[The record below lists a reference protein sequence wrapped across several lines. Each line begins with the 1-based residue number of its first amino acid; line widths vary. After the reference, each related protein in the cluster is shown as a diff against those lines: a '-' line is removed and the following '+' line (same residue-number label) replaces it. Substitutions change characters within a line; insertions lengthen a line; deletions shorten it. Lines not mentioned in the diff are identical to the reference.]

1 MAITYSGGLTITGGI
16 TQTVLGVGGSTSY
29 NGSNQYLT
37 TSYAVNWSTLGSL
50 TLESW
55 LYFSSIA
62 GTNLAFVSTGGVGAG
77 TGYTNFYI
85 YGSGGQYPGAIA
97 VGINGVNEIRS
108 SNGVI
113 AAGQWYHVAYTFN
126 GTTTVIYVNGVAV
139 ATSTT
144 SVYSN
149 NSSNLIIGQGLGTTY
164 MNGYISNVRLVK
176 GVVVYTA
183 AFTPPTSPL
192 TSLQSAN
199 VNGYPSAAIT
209 GTSTSLLLNM
219 PNNSSY
225 LNDSSTNGFTVTNA
239 GSVPSTSL
247 TPFNPG
253 SILFNGTTQVL
264 TIPDN
269 AAFEMTG
276 DFTLEAW
283 FYMTATTIDQE
294 DIITK
299 GATGQYQPYSVYVNS
314 SNAVTLK
321 ASSNGSSWN
330 VANSVTFG
338 TITLNTWNHVAVSR
352 IGTGMSLFLNGALN
366 ATVTNGSALYNNTY
380 PVGIGGRS
388 DATEL
393 FTGYISNVRIVKGV
407 GVYSPTGSVLFNG
420 SKYLTT
426 PASSANDFGT
436 GDFTIEM
443 WINPTQAPLS
453 TPVASTNQMFYG
465 YRSGTD
471 SALQIYWN
479 YTQGVSVGGDLTNWI
494 SSSVGLQLNVWSHI
508 AVVRSGTIMILYIN
522 GVPVG
527 TATNSTNLNN
537 SANVRYIGGMNGTNL
552 YGTFG
557 YISNL
562 RVVKGT
568 AVYGPPS
575 GTGSVSLNG
584 SSQYLTVAS
593 NAAFAFGTGDFT
605 TEFWFNVSGAG
616 DSADQHVFQ
625 TRDGTNNG
633 ILFQYNRT
641 NKTLAFLSDT
651 GLTGLITANNAI
663 VDGTWYHVSAT
674 RSGTAIYFFVNGI
687 LIASTTSAQNFSG
700 TTPYIGRRYAT
711 DGFLHYFN
719 GNISNLRVVKGV
731 AVYTGNFTPSTVPL
745 TSTQLAN
752 VNGYPSAAITGTST
766 SLLLNTVYGAGFLT
780 DSSSYNFTVTNV
792 GTATSQSLTP
802 FVGNFIPPTRQ
813 LTSTQL
819 ANVNGYPSAEITGT
833 STSLLLNTPNNS
845 SFLTDSSSYN
855 FTVTNVGTATSQAT
869 APFALSFTPSTVPLQ
884 STQSANQIG
893 NPSAAITGT
902 STSLLL
908 NTQNGPAYLV
918 DGSTNNFTVTNT
930 GGATKQSSIPFSL

>member
-1 MAITYSGGLTITGGI
+1 MKP
-16 TQTVLGVGGSTSY
+16 
-29 NGSNQYLT
+29 
-37 TSYAVNWSTLGSL
+37 
-50 TLESW
+50 
-55 LYFSSIA
+55 IA
-62 GTNLAFVSTGGVGAG
+62 
-77 TGYTNFYI
+77 
-85 YGSGGQYPGAIA
+85 
-97 VGINGVNEIRS
+97 
-108 SNGVI
+108 
-113 AAGQWYHVAYTFN
+113 
-126 GTTTVIYVNGVAV
+126 
-139 ATSTT
+139 
-144 SVYSN
+144 
-149 NSSNLIIGQGLGTTY
+149 
-164 MNGYISNVRLVK
+164 
-176 GVVVYTA
+176 
-183 AFTPPTSPL
+183 SPL
-192 TSLQSAN
+192 PTILSP
-199 VNGYPSAAIT
+199 V
-209 GTSTSLLLNM
+209 
-219 PNNSSY
+219 
-225 LNDSSTNGFTVTNA
+225 
-239 GSVPSTSL
+239 L
-247 TPFNPG
+247 TPFNTDGSPNSKILLKQCQWLSKNGVGHAVFGTNSEANSMSATEKLRVLDDLLSGGLDPNHMMPG
-253 SILFNGTTQVL
+253 
-264 TIPDN
+264 
-269 AAFEMTG
+269 TG
-276 DFTLEAW
+276 AC
-283 FYMTATTIDQE
+283 
-294 DIITK
+294 
-299 GATGQYQPYSVYVNS
+299 SVDD
-314 SNAVTLK
+314 AVTMTK
-321 ASSNGSSWN
+321 A
-330 VANSVTFG
+330 
-338 TITLNTWNHVAVSR
+338 AVKAKCAGVLMLPPFYYKDVSDD
-352 IGTGMSLFLNGALN
+352 GLFAYF
-366 ATVTNGSALYNNTY
+366 AEVIEK
-380 PVGIGGRS
+380 VG
-388 DATEL
+388 
-393 FTGYISNVRIVKGV
+393 
-407 GVYSPTGSVLFNG
+407 
-420 SKYLTT
+420 
-426 PASSANDFGT
+426 
-436 GDFTIEM
+436 
-443 WINPTQAPLS
+443 
-453 TPVASTNQMFYG
+453 
-465 YRSGTD
+465 D